1 MQYLKVM
8 FFDGVSVDN
17 GRMELSKLKQLRRQ
31 NLNAL
36 IEGMGGQSEFINK
49 TGMNQGQV
57 SLLQNGKKL
66 MGEDLARA
74 IEAKAGWASGSL
86 DSAEPADPLDRIEAA
101 IQAAHW
107 LTSAEMEN
115 FIGLLRSMRESR

>member
-8 FFDGVSVDN
+8 FFDASPVDN
-17 GRMELSKLKQLRRQ
+17 GHMEISALKQLRRR

-36 IEGMGGQSEFINK
+36 IEGMGGQAEFINK

-66 MGEDLARA
+66 MGEDLARS
-74 IEAKAGWASGSL
+74 IETKAGWPAFCL
-86 DSAEPADPLDRIEAA
+86 DSDEPTDPLDRIESAMRG
-101 IQAAHW
+101 AHW
-107 LTSAEMEN
+107 LTPEEMTN
-115 FIGLLRSMRESR
+115 FIGLLKSMRDRR